1 MTFLFIQFLPTGSME
16 EPNIL
21 MITYQIEFQRLKK
34 ELCKQPH
41 TDFLYH
47 WSGFMDEYS
56 RIVIENYCFSHDT
69 QKSKFLNK
77 MVKISYTAKIPSD
90 ADMNRLSRYIE
101 HEDDEALLEALKDLD
116 AFLCL

>member
-1 MTFLFIQFLPTGSME
+1 
-16 EPNIL
+16 
-21 MITYQIEFQRLKK
+21 
-34 ELCKQPH
+34 
-41 TDFLYH
+41 
-47 WSGFMDEYS
+47 MDEYS

-69 QKSKFLNK
+69 LKSKFLNK
-77 MVKISYTAKIPSD
+77 MVKMSYTAKIPSD